1 MNRFLAATL
10 LALLVP
16 SAFAA
21 GRELAPRPLIPTSG
35 SFDSLSVA
43 SAGDLFLSVWRERH
57 PRSETIFGMLSDAT
71 GRRLSPAAFLLV
83 ESAQVRTIHLTG
95 TGDSFAMFWTD
106 DAKIV
111 HLTNID
117 LDGGVIDT
125 RATALPSAERLS
137 VAWDGERFLAVLFR
151 PTGYREGVV
160 AALLDRDGT
169 VVRGAIAL
177 GADSATT
184 ATHIAVTDDG
194 FIIFTGSRSTFFA
207 HLFSDDGTVT
217 QLIAGDPAAHIV
229 STPIG
234 DDRLLVVSSMTDG
247 QLRAAVWKDGGKVSE
262 TTVTVNRAG
271 IAPIQLMRGEGR
283 HLLAFAIVLNG
294 KNTISAM
301 HLDDEGR
308 PASEPVAAN
317 EIDGAL
323 PPPGASNGGVV
334 FVPHQATSSSPI
346 ASVTF
351 DRHATIGATEALS
364 IHPAAQS
371 HVLLGAGGGSMV
383 AVWNEQTGDGSRI
396 RSAVIGRDFEPHN
409 VCELAPDGVLRTR
422 KLAWN
427 GTEHLIVYQT
437 RDGRLL
443 VARLTHDGMPIGE
456 PVVISEAT
464 TPVST
469 AAVTWAGDRWAV
481 VWISPYAEV
490 MRYATVSRGGIASLP
505 RELQPTSDI
514 FVDVALTFD
523 GSRVHLAWV
532 AEFRPGAPRVPQGSH
547 VFTTRLRP
555 DGRIVDETPLAIPVL
570 GPRHV
575 SMATNGSEVALLVN
589 NHWRTDVHV
598 ISPTRQ
604 ILSTRTLLEWRTEG
618 EVTWDGY
625 ELVAAAGYRGARSY
639 AITWRLGDDG
649 TGTDSPRGTATIDSS
664 SVSVAASPGYSAVL
678 GMTEWDAA
686 TGARAVL
693 YAERVLPRLP
703 DPPPPPANVRARAID
718 VQRIELTWDPP
729 AGGAEIYEVEE
740 QRTNGF
746 VGRGPLIDAATR
758 GLRSY
763 AVAMRIRS
771 FRDGV
776 PSAWSEWAMAESL
789 PRRRAA
795 RP

>member
-1 MNRFLAATL
+1 MNRLLAATL
-10 LALLVP
+10 LALFVP

-21 GRELAPRPLIPTSG
+21 GRELAPRPLIPKSG
-35 SFDSLSVA
+35 FFDSLSVA
-43 SAGDLFLSVWRERH
+43 SAGDRFLTVWRERH
-57 PRSETIFGMLSDAT
+57 PRSEAIHGVLSDVD

-83 ESAQVRTIHLTG
+83 ETAQVRTIHLAG

-106 DAKIV
+106 DAKVV

-125 RATALPSAERLS
+125 RATALPSADRLS
-137 VAWDGERFLAVLFR
+137 VAWDGERFLAVIFR
-151 PTGYREGVV
+151 PSGYRHRVV

-169 VVRGAIAL
+169 MIRGEIPL
-177 GADSATT
+177 GADAATT
-184 ATHIAVTDDG
+184 ATHIAVNEEG
-194 FIIFTGSRSTFFA
+194 FIVFTGSRSTFFA
-207 HLFSDDGTVT
+207 HVISDDGTVT
-217 QLIAGDPAAHIV
+217 MRIAGDPAAHIV

-234 DDRLLVVSSMTDG
+234 AERLLVVSSMTDG
-247 QLRAAVWKDGGKVSE
+247 QLRAAVWRDGGKVSE

-271 IAPIQLMRGEGR
+271 IAPIQLMSGDGR
-283 HLLAFAIVLNG
+283 HLLVFAIVLNG
-294 KNTISAM
+294 ANTISAM
-301 HLDDEGR
+301 HLDDDGR
-308 PASEPVAAN
+308 PASEPVAAS
-317 EIDGAL
+317 ETGAL
-323 PPPGASNGGVV
+323 PPPGASNGRVA

-351 DRHATIGATEALS
+351 DRHATIGATETLS

-383 AVWNEQTGDGSRI
+383 AVWNERTGDGSRI
-396 RSAVIGRDFEPHN
+396 RSAVIGRDFESHN
-409 VCELAPDGVLRTR
+409 VRELAPDGVLRTR
-422 KLAWN
+422 QLAWN
-427 GTEHLIVYQT
+427 GTEHLILYQT
-437 RDGRLL
+437 RDGRLQ

-456 PVVISEAT
+456 PAVIGEAT

-469 AAVTWAGDRWAV
+469 AAVTWAGDRWAI
-481 VWISPYAEV
+481 VWISPYADV
-490 MRYATVSRGGIASLP
+490 VRYATVSRGGIASLP

-532 AEFRPGAPRVPQGSH
+532 AELEPAPRVPQGSH

-555 DGRIVDETPLAIPVL
+555 DGRIVDETPLAIPAW

-589 NHWRTDVHV
+589 NLWRTDVHM
-598 ISPTRQ
+598 ISTTRQ
-604 ILSTRTLLEWRTEG
+604 ILSTRTLLEWLAEA
-618 EVTWDGY
+618 EVTWDGF
-625 ELVAAAGYRGARSY
+625 ELIAAAGYRGARSY
-639 AITWRLGDDG
+639 AATWRLGDDG
-649 TGTDSPRGTATIDSS
+649 TGTDAPRGTATIGSS

-678 GMTEWDAA
+678 GMSEWDAA

-693 YAERVLPRLP
+693 YAERELPRIP
-703 DPPPPPANVRARAID
+703 DPPPPPTNVRARAID
-718 VQRIELTWDPP
+718 VQQMELNWDPP

-740 QRTNGF
+740 RRTNGAI
-746 VGRGPLIDAATR
+746 GRGPLIDAATR
-758 GLRSY
+758 VLRSY

-776 PSAWSEWAMAESL
+776 PSAWSEWAMPQSL